1 MTDTRGTDTRGTD
14 TSATD
19 IIAATEAT
27 LCRILAEVL
36 NLNRVDPQ
44 DGFFE
49 VGGDSVLAV
58 AVVARAREAGLVLR
72 VRDLF
77 DHQTAATLA
86 PVIGELSSAAS
97 ESATSTASGKSPLL
111 AFADDEFGE
120 FGEFEEAEAA
130 SSGTEAEWETVT

>member
-1 MTDTRGTDTRGTD
+1 MTDT
-14 TSATD
+14 
-19 IIAATEAT
+19 IAATEAT

-36 NLNRVDPQ
+36 NLDLVRPQ

-58 AVVARAREAGLVLR
+58 AVVARARAAGLALG

-86 PVIGELSSAAS
+86 AVIGDVPGASAGSANSAAS
-97 ESATSTASGKSPLL
+97 AEAPLL
-111 AFADDEFGE
+111 TFADDEFGE
-120 FGEFEEAEAA
+120 FEEAGA
-130 SSGTEAEWETVT
+130 SASGTEAEWETIT

>member
-1 MTDTRGTDTRGTD
+1 MTDT
-14 TSATD
+14 
-19 IIAATEAT
+19 IAAAEAT

-36 NLNRVDPQ
+36 DLELVRPE

-58 AVVARAREAGLVLR
+58 QVVARAREAGLALS

-77 DHQTAATLA
+77 DHQTAGTLA
-86 PVIGELSSAAS
+86 AVIGEHSGPGGDSVNTAAS
-97 ESATSTASGKSPLL
+97 EKSPLL

-120 FGEFEEAEAA
+120 FEDVEAGRHA
-130 SSGTEAEWETVT
+130 SGTEMEWETLT

>member
-1 MTDTRGTDTRGTD
+1 MTDVI
-14 TSATD
+14 AT
-19 IIAATEAT
+19 TEAT

-36 NLNRVDPQ
+36 DVDLVRPE

-58 AVVARAREAGLVLR
+58 QVVTRARAAGLVLS

-86 PVIGELSSAAS
+86 AAIRGLP
-97 ESATSTASGKSPLL
+97 AAAGASDAAAPAETPLL
-111 AFADDEFGE
+111 TFEDDEFGD
-120 FGEFEEAEAA
+120 FEDVEAGQQA
-130 SSGTEAEWETVT
+130 SGTDVEWETLT

>member
-1 MTDTRGTDTRGTD
+1 MNET
-14 TSATD
+14 
-19 IIAATEAT
+19 IAATEAT

-36 NLNRVDPQ
+36 NLDEVGPQ

-58 AVVARAREAGLVLR
+58 AVVSRARQAGLVLG

-86 PVIGELSSAAS
+86 AAIGGDAGTGGGIENSAAS
-97 ESATSTASGKSPLL
+97 PEAPLVSY
-111 AFADDEFGE
+111 ADDEFGE
-120 FGEFEEAEAA
+120 FEAA
-130 SSGTEAEWETVT
+130 GASAGGNEGEWETIT

>member
-1 MTDTRGTDTRGTD
+1 MTDT
-14 TSATD
+14 
-19 IIAATEAT
+19 AAAAEAT

-36 NLNRVDPQ
+36 ELELVRPQ

-58 AVVARAREAGLVLR
+58 QVVARAREAGLDLG

-86 PVIGELSSAAS
+86 AVIGELPGASDGSANSAAAP
-97 ESATSTASGKSPLL
+97 ETPLL
-111 AFADDEFGE
+111 TFADGE
-120 FGEFEEAEAA
+120 FGEFEEADA
-130 SSGTEAEWETVT
+130 SAGGTEWETVT